1 MGSVQEPR
9 SWRKSLPQQPPTAKS
24 SSLGESLLE
33 RWLAWSRAGAMQVP
47 TAAVSSQLEW
57 LRHIQKTLIMAD
69 NDNVCLY
76 LHDDDICLYIY
87 VYGWM
92 LASSPMAMCKKETA
106 KWSASHVM
114 NQWEQGK
121 SNTLYLNDTQNCVHP
136 SAKHFLSQGDSWAAE
151 TELRMKQRKTCP
163 CKWKCTFWL

>member
-9 SWRKSLPQQPPTAKS
+9 SRRKSLPQQPPTAKS

-47 TAAVSSQLEW
+47 TAAVSSQLER

-69 NDNVCLY
+69 N
-76 LHDDDICLYIY
+76 DICLYIY

-92 LASSPMAMCKKETA
+92 LASSPMAMCKKE
-106 KWSASHVM
+106 SGASHVM

-121 SNTLYLNDTQNCVHP
+121 SNTLYLDDTQNCVHP